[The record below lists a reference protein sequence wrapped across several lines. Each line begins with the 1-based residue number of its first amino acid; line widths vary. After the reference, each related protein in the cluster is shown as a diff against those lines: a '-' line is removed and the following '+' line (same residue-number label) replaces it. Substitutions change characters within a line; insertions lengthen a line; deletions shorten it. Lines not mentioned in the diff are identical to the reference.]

1 MVSGGIEGG
10 PGVGKAG
17 LGSTEGLMSGL
28 GFSAEKWTEKEDL
41 QRGTIGYSQI
51 RSGFRHR
58 KILGLDAS
66 ENDMLRP
73 CL

>member
-28 GFSAEKWTEKEDL
+28 GFSAEK
-41 QRGTIGYSQI
+41 
-51 RSGFRHR
+51 
-58 KILGLDAS
+58 
-66 ENDMLRP
+66 
-73 CL
+73 